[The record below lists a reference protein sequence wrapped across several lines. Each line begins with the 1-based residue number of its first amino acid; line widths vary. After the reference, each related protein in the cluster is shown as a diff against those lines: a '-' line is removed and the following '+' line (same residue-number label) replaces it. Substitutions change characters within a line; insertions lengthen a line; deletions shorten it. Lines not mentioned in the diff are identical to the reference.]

1 MKDICLNGVETGGAG
16 GETVRE
22 EMDEV
27 TVSLIDLGLELTIRQ
42 SKIELELEDL

>member
-1 MKDICLNGVETGGAG
+1 MKDICLSDVETG

>member
-1 MKDICLNGVETGGAG
+1 MKDICLNDVDTGG

-22 EMDEV
+22 EADEV